1 MRKLVVVAILAFWPF
16 HHKPEPK
23 PRATVTIISASELA
37 DDLAELADIHD
48 NYPWLRP
55 WAEPSLAGI
64 GRLLDADPNADD
76 DLEQL
81 RHDMKVLQTMEDN
94 DTI

>member
-1 MRKLVVVAILAFWPF
+1 MIAAVLVLAFWPH
-16 HHKPEPK
+16 HHKPKSALAP
-23 PRATVTIISASELA
+23 TVTIVSAKELA

-55 WAEPSLAGI
+55 WAEPSLAVI

>member
-55 WAEPSLAGI
+55 WAEPTLDVIS
-64 GRLLDADPNADD
+64 RLLDTPTDD
-76 DLEQL
+76 DMEQL

>member
-1 MRKLVVVAILAFWPF
+1 MIWPNS
-16 HHKPEPK
+16 P
-23 PRATVTIISASELA
+23 TSTITIRGCGHGQSRR
-37 DDLAELADIHD
+37 
-48 NYPWLRP
+48 LRLLQ
-55 WAEPSLAGI
+55 A
-64 GRLLDADPNADD
+64 LDADPNADD